1 MKLSDYITDFL
12 AGQGVTHVFGF
23 AGGAVTH
30 MLDSLHG
37 RRDIRFVSAYHE
49 QAAAFAAEGYAR
61 MKNDI
66 GVALATSGPGATN
79 LITGIGSAYFDSVP
93 CLYITGQVNTYEY
106 KGDMKIRQL
115 GFQETDIV
123 SIVKSITKYAVRVSD
138 PHKIKYELQ
147 KSIALARG
155 GRKGPVLLDIP
166 MDVQRAD
173 ISPEELEGYEAEA
186 SAGAADDF
194 RLADISALLG
204 ASRRPV
210 ILAGG
215 GVRQAGASELLGTVA
230 RRTKI
235 PVVCSLMGLDACDQ
249 TSGQFCGMIGAYGN
263 RYANFILANS
273 DLIISLGS
281 RLDTRQTGTRPA
293 SFAREARLVR
303 VDIDENELERK
314 IKEDELPVRADVSDF
329 LKALEKG
336 LNRMALPDIRPWLA
350 QVGSYIDRYPSFPG
364 GKSMHPNS
372 VMHEISRLTGEN
384 DILCLDVGQNQM
396 WAAQSL
402 RLKSGQRLLISGG
415 MGAMG
420 FSLPAAVGA
429 HYACPGRRVLS
440 FCGDGGMQ
448 MNVQEL
454 QLLRRNNI
462 PVKLIILNNRCLG
475 MIRHFQ
481 EMYFEGRYEGT
492 IQGYSAPDFCRI
504 AEAYGIR
511 NARIESPEELKETR
525 PLLEADGPVLIEILL
540 DQTTYVYPKLAVNR
554 PLEDQEPLLDRDEFL
569 RNMLVKPAREE
580 DSV

>member
-1 MKLSDYITDFL
+1 MKLSDYIADFL
-12 AGQGVTHVFGF
+12 SKQGVTHIFGF

-61 MKNDI
+61 AKNDI

-79 LITGIGSAYFDSVP
+79 LLTGIGSAYFDSIP

-106 KGDMKIRQL
+106 KGDMRLRQL

-123 SIVKSITKYAVRVSD
+123 GIAKPITKYAVRVSD

-147 KSIALARG
+147 KSAALARS

-173 ISPEELEGYEAEA
+173 IKPEELEGYEVE
-186 SAGAADDF
+186 SGGEADDF
-194 RLADISALLG
+194 RLADILRLLG
-204 ASRRPV
+204 SARRPV

-215 GVRQAGASELLGTVA
+215 GVRASNASGLLD
-230 RRTKI
+230 RFSKRTNI

-249 TSGQFCGMIGAYGN
+249 GSGLFCGMIGAYGN
-263 RYANFILANS
+263 RYANLTLANS

-281 RLDTRQTGTRPA
+281 RLDSRQTGTRPA
-293 SFAREARLVR
+293 SFAREAKLVR

-314 IKEDELPVRADVSDF
+314 IKGDEIQVRADISHF
-329 LKALEKG
+329 LKALTES
-336 LNRMALPDIRPWLA
+336 LSHTSLPDIRPWLA
-350 QVGSYIDRYPSFPG
+350 RIAGYMDRYPSYSDIS
-364 GKSMHPNS
+364 SMHPNS
-372 VMHEISRLTGEN
+372 ILHKISEYTGEN
-384 DILCLDVGQNQM
+384 DIICLDVGQNQM

-402 RLKSGQRLLISGG
+402 RLKSGQRLLVSGG

-429 HYACPGRRVLS
+429 HYASPGRTVIS

-454 QLLRRNNI
+454 QLLKRNNI
-462 PVKLIILNNRCLG
+462 PVKIIVLNNRCLG

-481 EMYFEGRYEGT
+481 EMYFESRYEGT
-492 IQGYSAPDFCRI
+492 IEGYSAPDFCRI

-511 NARIESPEELKETR
+511 SRR
-525 PLLEADGPVLIEILL
+525 LEAVGELEDLRHLLKAEGPSLMEISL
-540 DQTTYVYPKLAVNR
+540 DRTTYVYPKLAVNR
-554 PLEDQEPLLDRDEFL
+554 PLEDQEPLLGRDEFL
-569 RNMLVKPAREE
+569 ENMIVKPAAE
-580 DSV
+580 DST